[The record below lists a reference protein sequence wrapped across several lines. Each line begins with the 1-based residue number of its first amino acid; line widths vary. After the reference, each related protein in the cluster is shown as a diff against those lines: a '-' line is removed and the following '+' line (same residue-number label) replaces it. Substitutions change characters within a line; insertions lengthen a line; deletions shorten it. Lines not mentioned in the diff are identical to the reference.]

1 MRHCLARLI
10 RSLTFPSKRP
20 QYRLC
25 PDGHTLGFHRF
36 GTRRLRHKVLLPHT
50 KRIDAPLLPEQ
61 GPDLISGAVTMD
73 HATFTTFLSLT
84 RGTSAVSVYLP
95 RPTRYG
101 IVANI
106 YSVWM
111 YIIPNETIQCDALSC
126 LAETAGCDFSR
137 YTQLAPGN
145 LVRLDG
151 SPALT
156 GLDMVDTIPAYDGPS
171 LSSYFVLSG

>member
-10 RSLTFPSKRP
+10 RSLTFASKRP
-20 QYRLC
+20 PIQAMPRR
-25 PDGHTLGFHRF
+25 PHPRF
-36 GTRRLRHKVLLPHT
+36 SPIRYPTTTPQSILAHT
-50 KRIDAPLLPEQ
+50 KRVDAPLLPEQ

-73 HATFTTFLSLT
+73 HATFSTFLSLT

-95 RPTRYG
+95 RPTGYG

-106 YSVWM
+106 CLVWM
-111 YIIPNETIQCDALSC
+111 YIFPNEIIQCDALCC
-126 LAETAGCDFSR
+126 LAETTGCNFSR
-137 YTQLAPGN
+137 STQLIPGN

-156 GLDMVDTIPAYDGPS
+156 GLDMVDTIPAYDGPN
-171 LSSYFVLSG
+171 LSSCFVLSS